1 MSGFYQI
8 MRYCNTLS
16 DYEKAK
22 ADGTINDDVFVI
34 IVQDKVAK
42 FKGQT
47 FDWTGSGSGESIDS
61 ELLEAYIPL
70 SRDFSDDFNNDFA
83 R

>member
-1 MSGFYQI
+1 MAEEIKKGLPSV
-8 MRYCNTLS
+8 MRYCDTLA

-22 ADGTINDDVFVI
+22 IDGTINDDVFVI
-34 IVQDKVAK
+34 ILEDKVAK

-47 FDWTGSGSGESIDS
+47 FNWADN
-61 ELLEAYIPL
+61 YIPL